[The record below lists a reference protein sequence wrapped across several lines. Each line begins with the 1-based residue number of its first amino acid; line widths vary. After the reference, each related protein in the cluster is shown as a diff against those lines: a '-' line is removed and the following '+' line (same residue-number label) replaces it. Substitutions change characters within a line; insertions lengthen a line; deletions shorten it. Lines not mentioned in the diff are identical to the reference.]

1 MQTTRWLAPP
11 PFGRHIAPTGRNMSG
26 LSPRGD
32 GDARGIEPLAHRQE
46 SRLGSGP
53 QCLRFRRHGGFTLI
67 ELLVVVALIAIT
79 SATISLALRD
89 PTELQLQREAQ
100 RLAALLE
107 TARAESRASGL
118 AVRWI
123 PKSVKT
129 GEDFQFTGLPK
140 TIQLPSRWLGDP
152 VAVTI
157 ENATAV
163 NPGLVLGPEPI
174 IPAQRLRLQLG
185 DQRVVLGTDGLAAFE
200 VVNP

>member
-1 MQTTRWLAPP
+1 MPLAQPRVAERERVWSP
-11 PFGRHIAPTGRNMSG
+11 
-26 LSPRGD
+26 PRGG
-32 GDARGIEPLAHRQE
+32 GDAL
-46 SRLGSGP
+46 GP
-53 QCLRFRRHGGFTLI
+53 QYTRCGRREHAGFTLI

-118 AVRWI
+118 AVRWV
-123 PKSVKT
+123 PKGVDK
-129 GEDFQFTGLPK
+129 GDDFHFAGLPS
-140 TIQLPSRWLGDP
+140 TIKLPTRWLGDP

-157 ENATAV
+157 PTATAA
-163 NPGLVLGPEPI
+163 NPGLILGPEPV

-185 DQRVVLGTDGLAAFE
+185 SQSLVLGTDGLAAFDVIE
-200 VVNP
+200 SP